1 MSVLLNIDY
10 DVKSHISKRV
20 KFTSVGSKS
29 IRGKVK
35 KTGVAIPC
43 RVRLYEK
50 STGQKLAEVATDAE
64 GNYEFS
70 KIDSVKFFVVAHDPA
85 SQFNAVIQDNVV
97 PK

>member
-1 MSVLLNIDY
+1 MNILSNINY
-10 DVKSHISKRV
+10 DIKTRISKRF
-20 KFTSVGSKS
+20 KFTSIGTKS

-35 KTGVAIPC
+35 KTGVATPC

-50 STGQKLAEVATDAE
+50 STGQKLAEVATDIE
-64 GNYEFS
+64 GNYEFT
-70 KIDSVKFFVVAHDPA
+70 KVEQVKCFVVAHDPA

>member
-1 MSVLLNIDY
+1 MNVLLNIDY
-10 DVKSHISKRV
+10 DIKTRISKRV
-20 KFTSVGSKS
+20 KFTSVGAKS

-35 KTGVAIPC
+35 KIGVDTPC

-50 STGQKLAEVATDAE
+50 STGQKLAEVATDVD

-70 KIDSVKFFVVAHDPA
+70 KVEQVKCFVVAHDPA
-85 SQFNAVIQDNVV
+85 NQFNAVIQDNVV

>member
-1 MSVLLNIDY
+1 MNMLLNINY
-10 DVKSHISKRV
+10 DIKAGISKRV
-20 KFTSVGSKS
+20 KFTSIGTKS

-35 KTGVAIPC
+35 KTGFAIPC

-70 KIDSVKFFVVAHDPA
+70 KVEQINCFLVAHDPVG
-85 SQFNAVIQDNVV
+85 QFNAVIQDNVV

>member
-1 MSVLLNIDY
+1 MSVLLNINY
-10 DVKSHISKRV
+10 DIKTRISKRV
-20 KFTSVGSKS
+20 KFTSIGTKS

-35 KTGVAIPC
+35 KIGVAIPC

-50 STGQKLAEVATDAE
+50 STGQKLAEVATDIE

-70 KIDSVKFFVVAHDPA
+70 KVEQIKCFIVAHDPA
-85 SQFNAVIQDNVV
+85 NQFNAVIQDNVV

>member
-1 MSVLLNIDY
+1 MNVLLNIDY
-10 DVKSHISKRV
+10 DVKSHISKGVR
-20 KFTSVGSKS
+20 FTSVGAKS

-35 KTGVAIPC
+35 KIGVAIPC

-50 STGQKLAEVATDAE
+50 STGQKLAEVATDIE

-70 KIDSVKFFVVAHDPA
+70 KVEQIKCFIVAHDPA
-85 SQFNAVIQDNVV
+85 NQFNAVIQDNVV